1 MAISSILYS
10 SLLKLETLFSRI
22 QYDQHF
28 FSAGFS
34 LTNQRLFVK
43 LRNIVILGLMALE
56 WIFLHPGS
64 ITVFVAIFYSIYPLE
79 EISLVQGIQNQLIKF
94 LQHILARI
102 HNSFFAPCL
111 LMSTHKV
118 ETSPFGQIYF
128 FSERTTYEKLCNLQ
142 GRQDTLISNN
152 EYQNHKLIQ
161 MTSTTLGWMVHRQYR
176 LLVYSIIF
184 RTPASAWIWKIL
196 Y

>member
-1 MAISSILYS
+1 
-10 SLLKLETLFSRI
+10 
-22 QYDQHF
+22 
-28 FSAGFS
+28 
-34 LTNQRLFVK
+34 
-43 LRNIVILGLMALE
+43 MALE

-102 HNSFFAPCL
+102 HKSFLPLVCWCQHTKLKL
-111 LMSTHKV
+111 LLLAKYN
-118 ETSPFGQIYF
+118 FL
-128 FSERTTYEKLCNLQ
+128 SERTTYEKLCILQ
-142 GRQDTLISNN
+142 NIK
-152 EYQNHKLIQ
+152 YQYHTLIQ
-161 MTSTTLGWMVHRQYR
+161 MSSTLLGWMVHRQYR

-196 Y
+196 YYTSIHISTQRNSKVCSWFTTYNNID

>member
-34 LTNQRLFVK
+34 LTNQRLFV
-43 LRNIVILGLMALE
+43 ISVILGLMALE
-56 WIFLHPGS
+56 WIFFTSRFHHGFRCNLLFNLS
-64 ITVFVAIFYSIYPLE
+64 IRGN
-79 EISLVQGIQNQLIKF
+79 LVGAKDPKPIDQ
-94 LQHILARI
+94 ILAA
-102 HNSFFAPCL
+102 HPCQNPQFFFLPLVCWCQHTKLKL
-111 LMSTHKV
+111 LLLAKYN
-118 ETSPFGQIYF
+118 FL
-128 FSERTTYEKLCNLQ
+128 SERTTYEKLCNIQ
-142 GRQDTLISNN
+142 SRYSTLISNIK
-152 EYQNHKLIQ
+152 YKYYSLIQ
-161 MTSTTLGWMVHRQYR
+161 ITSTILGWMVHRQYR

>member
-1 MAISSILYS
+1 MGLTFKSVILYS

-43 LRNIVILGLMALE
+43 LRNSAILGLMALE

-64 ITVFVAIFYSIYPLE
+64 TVFVAIFYSIYPLE

-94 LQHILARI
+94 LQHILAGI
-102 HNSFFAPCL
+102 HNSFFATCL

-118 ETSPFGQIYF
+118 ETSPCGQI
-128 FSERTTYEKLCNLQ
+128 
-142 GRQDTLISNN
+142 
-152 EYQNHKLIQ
+152 
-161 MTSTTLGWMVHRQYR
+161 
-176 LLVYSIIF
+176 
-184 RTPASAWIWKIL
+184 
-196 Y
+196 

>member
-1 MAISSILYS
+1 
-10 SLLKLETLFSRI
+10 
-22 QYDQHF
+22 
-28 FSAGFS
+28 
-34 LTNQRLFVK
+34 
-43 LRNIVILGLMALE
+43 MALE

-118 ETSPFGQIYF
+118 ETSPFGQI
-128 FSERTTYEKLCNLQ
+128 
-142 GRQDTLISNN
+142 
-152 EYQNHKLIQ
+152 
-161 MTSTTLGWMVHRQYR
+161 
-176 LLVYSIIF
+176 
-184 RTPASAWIWKIL
+184 
-196 Y
+196 

>member
-1 MAISSILYS
+1 MGSTFKSVIFFKYFDHALLRKRHLAISSILYS

-43 LRNIVILGLMALE
+43 LRNSVILCLMALE

-118 ETSPFGQIYF
+118 ETSPFGQI
-128 FSERTTYEKLCNLQ
+128 
-142 GRQDTLISNN
+142 
-152 EYQNHKLIQ
+152 
-161 MTSTTLGWMVHRQYR
+161 
-176 LLVYSIIF
+176 
-184 RTPASAWIWKIL
+184 
-196 Y
+196 